1 MIDEHLQIEA
11 AFLGSMILDGEKV
24 DECYVQPQEMIDDRH
39 RVLLQYIKYAYEV
52 NNSKIDHV
60 ILLNS
65 LSDEGVDVSKVG
77 GMSYIVQLTS
87 SVPGQVNFDEYQAFI
102 RENYI
107 ERMLKFRAS
116 STMTNDQGGAKQKL
130 ADMQKHLDELQEMLP
145 KKRTSQLVS
154 IADLLN
160 GHATDVLERKE
171 REDKVETHTLSS
183 DLDKLTAGHHKQDL
197 EIVAARPSVGKT
209 VVLINDALKVTK
221 DKETA
226 AIVFSLEMNSQKL
239 LDRFIC
245 SFAMIDAS
253 RLRIGNLDDEEW
265 EKYRNAHAILSKRHI
280 YIDDTPG
287 ITIEEI
293 KRQTKK
299 KIKELSKLGIKT
311 FIIYIDYLQLIQSE
325 RRFQQDNQRTGYV
338 STSLKQLAREM
349 DATVMALSQLSREV
363 EKRQDKRP
371 MLSDLRESGQIEQD
385 ADVVILLYRDD
396 YYNRESKKK
405 NILELILAKQ
415 RNGPIGTVEV
425 ALLKQ
430 FGRIS
435 DLAHKHNGGDAS

>member
-1 MIDEHLQIEA
+1 MIDEYLQVEA
-11 AFLGSMILDGEKV
+11 AFLGSMIINSELI
-24 DECYVQPQEMIDDRH
+24 DECYIQPYELAADPKH
-39 RVLLQYIKYAYEV
+39 EVLLKYIKYAYEL
-52 NNSKIDHV
+52 NGKIDMV
-60 ILLNS
+60 ILTQTALDDGTD
-65 LSDEGVDVSKVG
+65 LSKVG
-77 GMSYIVQLTS
+77 GLQYMSQLTS
-87 SVPGQVNFDEYQAFI
+87 SVPAQVNFDEYQAFI

-107 ERMLKFRAS
+107 ERQLKFRAS
-116 STMTNDQGGAKQKL
+116 STVVSEQGGAKQKL

-145 KKRTSQLVS
+145 KKRSSQLVS
-154 IADLLN
+154 IGDLLN
-160 GHATDVLERKE
+160 GHATEVLERHE
-171 REDKVETHTLSS
+171 RDEKVETPTLSS
-183 DLDKLTAGHHKQDL
+183 DLDRLTAGHHKQDL

-226 AIVFSLEMNSQKL
+226 AIVFSLEMSSLKM
-239 LDRFIC
+239 LDRFVC

-253 RLRIGNLDDEEW
+253 RLRIGNLNVEEW
-265 EKYRNAHAILSKRHI
+265 EKYHNAHKILSKRHI

-293 KRQTKK
+293 KRQTKR
-299 KIKELSKLGIKT
+299 KIKELKKIGIKT
-311 FIIYIDYLQLIQSE
+311 IVIYIDYLQLIQSE

-349 DATVMALSQLSREV
+349 DATVMALSQLSRKV
-363 EKRQDKRP
+363 EDRQDKRP

-396 YYNRESKKK
+396 YYNRESEKK

-415 RNGPIGTVEV
+415 RNGPVGTVEV
-425 ALLKQ
+425 ALLKEC
-430 FGRIS
+430 GRIS
-435 DLAHKHNGGDAS
+435 DLNRKHGDAS